1 MNKPHL
7 YTTLFLALSSAY
19 LSACS
24 TVASDMPRLNE
35 AQQKQLASERAGH
48 LRQTHVRFNA
58 LDKDE
63 DGYISRAEFNRSGD
77 LAFERMDTNKDG
89 MLSAAD
95 PKPEPRGEDTRS
107 EQTRSEQ
114 TRSEQTRSEQT
125 RQQQAQRT
133 EQPRRERL
141 LKMPTTHSV
150 DGMLAMYDSNKDGVI
165 SREEY
170 AKGRAAQFAATD
182 ANGDGQLSYDE
193 YVTEFAGRLDQQIS
207 QTGKK
212 AD

>member
-1 MNKPHL
+1 MNKQHL

-24 TVASDMPRLNE
+24 TSASDMPRLSE

-89 MLSAAD
+89 VLSAAD
-95 PKPEPRGEDTRS
+95 PKPEPRGQD
-107 EQTRSEQ
+107 
-114 TRSEQTRSEQT
+114 TRSEQT
-125 RQQQAQRT
+125 RQQQAQGT

>member
-1 MNKPHL
+1 MNKQHL

-24 TVASDMPRLNE
+24 TAASDMPRLNE

-89 MLSAAD
+89 VLSAAD
-95 PKPEPRGEDTRS
+95 PKPEPRGED
-107 EQTRSEQ
+107 
-114 TRSEQTRSEQT
+114 TRSEQT

-150 DGMLAMYDSNKDGVI
+150 EGMLAMYDSNKDGVI

-193 YVTEFAGRLDQQIS
+193 YVAEFAGRLDHQIS